1 MTLKGTVLVPLNRKR
16 LEKVVP
22 GCLIEAGDIEK
33 SNGMGGQSIYG
44 PSLSSAL
51 CLQSADFLLVT
62 SV

>member
-1 MTLKGTVLVPLNRKR
+1 M
-16 LEKVVP
+16 P

-51 CLQSADFLLVT
+51 RLHARLSARNI